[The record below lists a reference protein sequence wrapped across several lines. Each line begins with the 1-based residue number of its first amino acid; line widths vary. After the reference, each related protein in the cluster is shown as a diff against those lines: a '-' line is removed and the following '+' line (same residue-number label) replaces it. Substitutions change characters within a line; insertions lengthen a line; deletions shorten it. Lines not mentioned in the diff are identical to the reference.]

1 MRAEVEKK
9 SSLGSSISAAMA
21 EGRLVS
27 DHLANQIAMQG
38 LSEHI
43 AKKSEVVILDGYPRT
58 ISQAEHLL
66 ENLSG
71 VEFSAVHIML
81 ERWVAIQKTLGRQT
95 CKNCGGSFNSS
106 DIRRDGY
113 FMPALVPDPAK
124 CPLKERCNP
133 VYEKRSDDTL
143 ETAEI
148 RYEEYLT
155 KTTPLLDF
163 YKDRNILTNFNVKKG
178 IADVDLLMEAMHI
191 EAVGNP

>member
-1 MRAEVEKK
+1 MVKK
-9 SSLGSSISAAMA
+9 SPLGSSISAAMA

-27 DHLANQIAMQG
+27 DHLANKIAMQG
-38 LSEHI
+38 LTEQR
-43 AKKSEVVILDGYPRT
+43 AKNINVVILDGYPRT

-81 ERWVAIQKTLGRQT
+81 ERWVAIHKTLGRQT

-106 DIRRDGY
+106 DIRTHGF
-113 FMPALVPDPAK
+113 FMPALVPIPEK
-124 CPLKERCNP
+124 CPLKELCNP
-133 VYEKRSDDTL
+133 VFEKRADDTR

-148 RYEEYLT
+148 RYEEYLE

-163 YKDRNILTNFNVKKG
+163 YRERNILTNFDVKKG
-178 IADVDLLMEAMHI
+178 IADVELLMEAMHI
-191 EAVGNP
+191 LPVKSP

>member
-1 MRAEVEKK
+1 MTKK
-9 SSLGSSISAAMA
+9 SPLGSSISEAMA

-27 DHLANQIAMQG
+27 DHLANKIAMQG
-38 LSEHI
+38 LTEQR
-43 AKKSEVVILDGYPRT
+43 AKNTNVVILDGYPRT

-95 CKNCGGSFNSS
+95 CKNCGGSFNSH
-106 DIRRDGY
+106 DIRTDGF
-113 FMPALVPDPAK
+113 FMPALVPIPEK

-133 VYEKRSDDTL
+133 VFEKRSDDTL

-148 RYEEYLT
+148 RYEEYLE

-163 YKDRNILTNFNVKKG
+163 YKERNILTNFNVKKG
-178 IADVDLLMEAMHI
+178 IADVELLMEAMHI
-191 EAVGNP
+191 LPGK

>member
-1 MRAEVEKK
+1 MVKK
-9 SSLGSSISAAMA
+9 SPLGSSISAAMA

-27 DHLANQIAMQG
+27 DHLVNKIAMQG
-38 LSEHI
+38 LTEQR
-43 AKKSEVVILDGYPRT
+43 AKNINVVILDGYPRT

-81 ERWVAIQKTLGRQT
+81 ERWVAIHKTLGRQT

-106 DIRRDGY
+106 DIRTHGF
-113 FMPALVPDPAK
+113 FMPALVPIPEK
-124 CPLKERCNP
+124 CPLKELCNP
-133 VYEKRSDDTL
+133 VFEKRADDTR

-148 RYEEYLT
+148 RYEEYLE

-163 YKDRNILTNFNVKKG
+163 YRERNILTNFDVKKG
-178 IADVDLLMEAMHI
+178 IADVELLMEAMHI
-191 EAVGNP
+191 LPVKSP

>member
-1 MRAEVEKK
+1 
-9 SSLGSSISAAMA
+9 MA

-27 DHLANQIAMQG
+27 DHLANKIAMQG
-38 LSEHI
+38 LTEQR
-43 AKKSEVVILDGYPRT
+43 AKNINVVILDGYPRT

-81 ERWVAIQKTLGRQT
+81 ERWVAIHKTLGRQT

-106 DIRRDGY
+106 DIRTHGF
-113 FMPALVPDPAK
+113 FMPALVPIPEK
-124 CPLKERCNP
+124 CPLKELCNP
-133 VYEKRSDDTL
+133 VFEKRADDTR

-148 RYEEYLT
+148 RYEEYLE

-163 YKDRNILTNFNVKKG
+163 YRERNILTNFDVKKG
-178 IADVDLLMEAMHI
+178 IADVELLMEAMHI
-191 EAVGNP
+191 LPVKSP